1 MACDTSG
8 MTPPARGIAAREE
21 REDTM
26 KIGIIGAG
34 HIGGN
39 LAQLF
44 VRHGHQVVIANSRGP
59 QTLAGVA
66 ERTGAAPVDVVDAP
80 RGADLVVVTVP
91 LKAVPELPE
100 GLLDS
105 AAPGVVV
112 IDTNNYYPQRDGQIQ
127 PLDEG
132 LVSSRWVGEQLGHP
146 VVKVFNNIVA
156 EQLLKRPTPPG
167 IEGRR
172 ALPVAGDDER
182 AKIVVKNLVDEIG
195 FDAVDI
201 GGLDE
206 SWRYQPGTPAYGPD
220 VDAAQLV
227 ELLNQAER
235 PNRA

>member
-1 MACDTSG
+1 
-8 MTPPARGIAAREE
+8 
-21 REDTM
+21 M

-34 HIGGN
+34 HIGGS

-44 VRHGHQVVIANSRGP
+44 VQHGHQVVIANSRGP
-59 QTLAGVA
+59 QTLTDVA
-66 ERTGAAPVDVVDAP
+66 TRTGATPVDVADAP
-80 RGADLVVVTVP
+80 RDADLVVITVP
-91 LKAVPELPE
+91 QKAVPELPK

-112 IDTNNYYPQRDGQIQ
+112 IDTNNYYPQRDGHIQ
-127 PLDEG
+127 PLDDG

-156 EQLLKRPTPPG
+156 DQLLARPTPPG
-167 IEGRR
+167 TEGRR
-172 ALPVAGDDER
+172 ALPVSGDDER
-182 AKIVVKNLVDEIG
+182 AKIVVKDLVDDIG

-206 SWRYQPGTPAYGPD
+206 SWRYQPGAPAYGPD

-235 PNRA
+235 PGSA

>member
-1 MACDTSG
+1 
-8 MTPPARGIAAREE
+8 
-21 REDTM
+21 M

-44 VRHGHQVVIANSRGP
+44 VRHGHQVAIANSRGP
-59 QTLAGVA
+59 QTLTEVA
-66 ERTGAAPVDVVDAP
+66 ERTGATPVDVADAP
-80 RGADLVVVTVP
+80 RDADLVVVTVP
-91 LKAVPELPE
+91 QKAVPQLPK

-112 IDTNNYYPQRDGQIQ
+112 IDTNNYYPQRDGHIQ
-127 PLDEG
+127 PLDDG
-132 LVSSRWVGEQLGHP
+132 MVSSRWVGEQLGHP

-156 EQLLKRPTPPG
+156 QQLLDRPTAPG
-167 IEGRR
+167 TDGRR

-182 AKIVVKNLVDEIG
+182 AKTVVLGLVDDIG

-206 SWRYQPGTPAYGPD
+206 SWRYEPGTPAYGPD
-220 VDAAQLV
+220 VDAAKLV

-235 PNRA
+235 PTRA